1 MSLHPS
7 TLPPVPEETA
17 RIAKLAFPNGNRY
30 LTLRDQ
36 VGTFFNDSDFKD
48 LFSVYGQSAISP
60 CQLALICIMQ
70 FLEDLTDRQAA
81 EAVRS
86 RIDWKYLLGLELT
99 DAGFDYSVLCEFR
112 TRLIDGNAEAR
123 LLNVFLD
130 ECKRQG
136 WIKQRGKQR
145 TDSTHVLAATR
156 DLNRLE
162 CVGETLRAALNS
174 IATIAPEWL
183 QDWVPLEWFDR
194 YSRAIEEY
202 HLPKG
207 IAARKEYAEV
217 IGADGM
223 ELLEQVWED
232 TTAPLELRHLPAVDI
247 LRRTWVHQYQIV
259 EGQVRLRD
267 AKNIPP
273 AGERIDSPY
282 DPDARFGNKRSTTWT
297 GYKVHWTET
306 CDDGQVHLITHVM
319 TTHGHQTDIGQT
331 EEVHKALEAKSL
343 LPAEHLV
350 DTAYVNSPLL
360 LNSEPDYGIT
370 LIGPMRPNVSWQA
383 NSDGYDLSMFRINWK
398 AQKVTC
404 PQGKKSR
411 SWSPGKDMAGR
422 PIFHVKFAIA
432 DCRRCAQRSLCTRCK
447 DAPRHLMIRP
457 QQEHKALEAIR
468 RQQQTKKWKKRYD
481 KRAGV
486 EGTLATG
493 IQVLGL
499 RRTRYIGLT
508 KTHLQHVFTAI
519 AMNFARI
526 VSWLKAEPLPKLRV
540 SRFAVLAPA

>member
-60 CQLALICIMQ
+60 CQLASICIMQ

-162 CVGETLRAALNS
+162 CVGETLRVALNS

-194 YSRAIEEY
+194 YSRAIEKY

-207 IAARKEYAEV
+207 TAARKEYAEV

-223 ELLEQVWED
+223 ELLERVWED
-232 TTAPLELRHLPAVDI
+232 TTVPLELRRLPAVDI

-273 AGERIDSPY
+273 AGERMDSPY

-319 TTHGHQTDIGQT
+319 TTHGHQTDLGQT

-370 LIGPMRPNVSWQA
+370 L
-383 NSDGYDLSMFRINWK
+383 
-398 AQKVTC
+398 
-404 PQGKKSR
+404 
-411 SWSPGKDMAGR
+411 
-422 PIFHVKFAIA
+422 
-432 DCRRCAQRSLCTRCK
+432 
-447 DAPRHLMIRP
+447 
-457 QQEHKALEAIR
+457 
-468 RQQQTKKWKKRYD
+468 
-481 KRAGV
+481 
-486 EGTLATG
+486 
-493 IQVLGL
+493 
-499 RRTRYIGLT
+499 
-508 KTHLQHVFTAI
+508 
-519 AMNFARI
+519 
-526 VSWLKAEPLPKLRV
+526 
-540 SRFAVLAPA
+540 